1 MQLGLIMAR
10 KAKAPRR
17 RRSSG
22 VKLLNIAEGFVQA
35 NIVTESLMDTS
46 ALEFVLADTGIGNM
60 VSGSGISLI
69 EIARRPELLST
80 IGARAMNPQNI
91 INIAVKSAVANFGFR
106 FARRAVSRPVRLIN
120 KQLRML
126 NLGVTL

>member
-1 MQLGLIMAR
+1 MYLALIMAPR
-10 KAKAPRR
+10 KKPARR

-46 ALEFVLADTGIGNM
+46 ALEFVLGDTGIGNV
-60 VSGSGISLI
+60 VSGSG
-69 EIARRPELLST
+69 
-80 IGARAMNPQNI
+80 
-91 INIAVKSAVANFGFR
+91 IAVKSAVANFGFR

-120 KQLRML
+120 KQLRAL